1 MDLFEDVKLTDII
14 KDSLSKLLNR
24 DLSAVTF
31 SSGTSFP
38 TSLSEDMVGRICN
51 RTDLKTL
58 YVLTSTNPVQW
69 EVVLDYSSPI
79 LNTEEVAALYQPL
92 NDNLTAFSNVSS
104 QSNAVPFFIKDGE
117 MSTFQLTTLG
127 KNILGSANAQAV
139 RTLLGLSALATKS
152 KIENSDITDDTITLE
167 KLAFTP
173 ISAEHAF
180 KTGDIKEV
188 FSYAGNEDGWIDMTV
203 NSSIGS
209 STSNASYKGAQ
220 YHDLFVLLWNW
231 IGDSFSI
238 SSGKGASAEAD
249 WTENKTITFLSNIN
263 PLSLTTKYRIKI

>member
-14 KDSLSKLLNR
+14 KESLSKLLNR
-24 DLSAVTF
+24 DLTAVTL
-31 SSGTSFP
+31 SSGSSFP
-38 TSLSEDMVGRICN
+38 TALNEEMVGRLCN
-51 RTDLKTL
+51 RTDLHCL
-58 YVLTSTNPVQW
+58 YCLTSVNPVKW
-69 EVVLDYSSPI
+69 DLVLDYSSPI

-92 NDNLTAFSNVSS
+92 NNNLTAFSNVSPE
-104 QSNAVPFFIKDGE
+104 SNAVPFFIKDGE

-127 KNILGSANAQAV
+127 KNILGAENAQEV
-139 RTLLGLSALATKS
+139 RTLLSLSALATKS

-209 STSNASYKGAQ
+209 SASTASYKGAQ
-220 YHDLFVLLWNW
+220 YHDLFLLLWNW
-231 IGDSFSI
+231 IGESFSI
-238 SSGKGASAEAD
+238 SSGKGNSAEAD

-263 PLSLTTKYRIKI
+263 PLSSTTKYRIKI